1 MIFVCV
7 QFFHIISRSSKAIEH
22 RMSSFDSEFQAEL
35 ESVLLILQN
44 KPVLSENDENSMHT
58 LWKMVKIDFKPL
70 PIPQSK
76 SDFDKKF
83 SAYSP
88 RGPVLAVKKSRPFQF
103 PLWIWSWICK
113 NIQVLKNLFFLS
125 IFPF

>member
-7 QFFHIISRSSKAIEH
+7 QFFHIISRSSKAIEL

-44 KPVLSENDENSMHT
+44 KTVLSENDENSMHT
-58 LWKMVKIDFKPL
+58 LWKMVKIDFEPL

-88 RGPVLAVKKSRPFQF
+88 RGPVLAVKKSRPFRF
-103 PLWIWSWICK
+103 PLWIWS
-113 NIQVLKNLFFLS
+113 
-125 IFPF
+125 